1 MRRFVYPLAM
11 AAAIFIFSMCSNKSG
26 IPIESNWELEYIYT
40 DGKEMAPPAEHNA
53 SLAFLK
59 DSKISGETGCN
70 RFFGDFAVN
79 GASLKFENMG
89 STRMMCPQME
99 FENAYLQ
106 TISNVASYTISKN
119 QLILKD
125 NAGNIVALLNKIE
138 PVALEN

>member
-40 DGKEMAPPAEHNA
+40 DGKEMTPPAEHNA

>member
-40 DGKEMAPPAEHNA
+40 DGKEMTPPAEHNA

-106 TISNVASYTISKN
+106 TISNVASYIISKN

>member
-1 MRRFVYPLAM
+1 M

-40 DGKEMAPPAEHNA
+40 DGKEMTPPAEHNA